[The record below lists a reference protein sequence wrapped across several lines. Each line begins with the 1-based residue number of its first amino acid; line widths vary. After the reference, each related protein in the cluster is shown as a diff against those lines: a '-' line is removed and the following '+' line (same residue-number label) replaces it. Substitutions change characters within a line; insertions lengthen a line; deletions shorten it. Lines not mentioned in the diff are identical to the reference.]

1 MMVEIDRERSEAGGR
16 KTTAAAHFEPSISV
30 VVATRNRSGS
40 LGACLESILASDYPS
55 FELLVVDQS
64 DDDASEKIVSGLG
77 DARVKFLRQKGITG
91 KERALNAAIRAVSA
105 DVIAFT
111 DDDCTVPADWLSVA
125 MRTLEAEPKAGVIYG
140 AVVAAPHD
148 PDEQFVPVFEPKEYR
163 RIHGRF
169 ARAHRSGMG
178 ANMVVRRRVFAE
190 VNGFEQ
196 TLGPGG
202 IYRSGGDWE
211 ISYRALRSGFDVI
224 QAPNLVVT
232 HFGARKYG
240 NGEVRRLIA
249 NNYFGIGAGYGIH
262 AKHGDVV
269 AAGTVVVEAGYTI
282 AAMAANLV
290 RARPPL
296 GFRRFY
302 SLVFGF
308 CTALL
313 AADPADMNGPDF
325 DTPTVEEAVR
335 GPTTRI
341 TGL

>member
-16 KTTAAAHFEPSISV
+16 NRVAAADFTPSISV
-30 VVATRNRSGS
+30 VVATRNRSAS
-40 LGACLESILASDYPS
+40 LGPCLESILACDHPS
-55 FELLVVDQS
+55 FELLIVDQS
-64 DDDASEKIVSGLG
+64 DDDRSERIVQELR
-77 DARVKFLRQKGITG
+77 DPRVNFLRQKGITG
-91 KERALNAAIRAVSA
+91 KERALNAAIRAVRA

-125 MRTLEAEPKAGVIYG
+125 MRTFDAEPEAGVIYG

-148 PDEQFVPVFEPKEYR
+148 PDAQFVPVFEPKEYR

-169 ARAHRSGMG
+169 SRAHRSGMG
-178 ANMVVRRRVFAE
+178 ANMVVRKRVFAA
-190 VNGFEQ
+190 VHGFEQ

-224 QAPNLVVT
+224 QDPNLVVT
-232 HFGARKYG
+232 HFGARKYE

-313 AADPADMNGPDF
+313 AADPADLNGPDF
-325 DTPTVEEAVR
+325 DAPMAEEAVR
-335 GPTTRI
+335 GATTHVS
-341 TGL
+341 GV